1 MSLTDVAKVVAISLL
16 AAVGVGALA
25 LPLLR
30 STRRA
35 SVAAQ
40 LVVVIVAAVVA
51 MAAGTIAVG
60 LAMYVSPHDLVVTLV
75 VAAVSGAIAVAL
87 AVLLG
92 RTFVRS
98 TERLRLVAKALGDGN
113 PLEIDRDVQHNVEF
127 ATVTAELSATSRR
140 LAEARD
146 EVVAIEASRRDLI
159 AWISHDLRTPLAGLR
174 AMAESLEDGVAED
187 PPRYYA
193 RMRAQVDHLSM
204 MVDDLFELS
213 KIQTGTMPLAKEHV
227 ALYDLVSDAVAELAP
242 LAAARSIRMTEDCGE
257 SLVVVGDPGELA
269 RMVGNLL
276 INAIQHSTEG
286 GTILVAARYDGD
298 DRVLLTVED
307 SAGGIPE
314 PDLERIFEPGWRG
327 TSARTIDPSTRSA
340 GAGLGLAI
348 VRGIAEAHAGDVSVQ
363 NVPGGCRFDV
373 RLPRQ
378 QRLIA

>member
-1 MSLTDVAKVVAISLL
+1 MSAVDVARIVAISLVA
-16 AAVGVGALA
+16 AAVVGAVA

-30 STRRA
+30 LTRRA
-35 SVAAQ
+35 SVVAQ
-40 LVVVIVAAVVA
+40 LVVLIIAAVAA

-75 VAAVSGAIAVAL
+75 VAAVSGVIAVAL
-87 AVLLG
+87 AWLLG

-98 TERLRLVAKALGDGN
+98 TERLRLVAKALGDGD
-113 PLEIDRDVQHNVEF
+113 PLEIDRDVHHNIEF

-193 RMRAQVDHLSM
+193 RMRAQVDHLSV

-213 KIQTGTMPLAKEHV
+213 KIQTGTMPLAMEHI

-242 LAAARSIRMTEDCGE
+242 LALARSIRMTEDCGD

-276 INAIQHSTEG
+276 INAIQHSAEG
-286 GTILVAARYDGD
+286 GTILVAARHDGD

-314 PDLERIFEPGWRG
+314 PDLERVFEPGWRG
-327 TSARTIDPSTRSA
+327 TAARTIDPSTRAA

-348 VRGIAEAHAGDVSVQ
+348 VRGIAEAHAGNVSVQ
-363 NVPGGCRFDV
+363 NVPGGCRFSV

-378 QRLIA
+378 QHLTA

>member
-1 MSLTDVAKVVAISLL
+1 MSFIDVVKVVAISLA
-16 AAVGVGALA
+16 AAVVIGALA

-30 STRRA
+30 LTRRA
-35 SVAAQ
+35 AVVVQ
-40 LVVVIVAAVVA
+40 LVVVILAAVLA

-75 VAAVSGAIAVAL
+75 VAAVSGVIAVAL
-87 AVLLG
+87 AWLLG

-98 TERLRLVAKALGDGN
+98 TERLRLVARALGDGD
-113 PLEIDRDVQHNVEF
+113 PLDVDRAVHHNVEF

-146 EVVAIEASRRDLI
+146 AVIAIEASRRDLI

-213 KIQTGTMPLAKEHV
+213 KIQTGALPLAMEHV
-227 ALYDLVSDAVAELAP
+227 GLYDLVSDAVAELAP
-242 LAAARSIRMTEDCGE
+242 LAAARSVLMTEDCDD

-269 RMVGNLL
+269 RMVGNLV
-276 INAIQHSTEG
+276 INAIQHSLPG
-286 GTILVAARYDGD
+286 GTILVAARHDGD

-307 SAGGIPE
+307 AAGGIPE
-314 PDLERIFEPGWRG
+314 HDLERIFEPGWRG
-327 TSARTIDPSTRSA
+327 SSARTIDPSTRA
-340 GAGLGLAI
+340 TGAGLGLAI
-348 VRGIAEAHAGDVSVQ
+348 VRGIAEAHAGVVSAQ

-373 RLPRQ
+373 RLPRH
-378 QRLIA
+378 QRLVA

>member
-1 MSLTDVAKVVAISLL
+1 MSAVDVARIVAISLV
-16 AAVGVGALA
+16 AAVVVGAVA

-30 STRRA
+30 LTRRA
-35 SVAAQ
+35 SVVAQ
-40 LVVVIVAAVVA
+40 LVVLIIAAVAA

-75 VAAVSGAIAVAL
+75 VAAVSGVIAVAL
-87 AVLLG
+87 AWLLG

-98 TERLRLVAKALGDGN
+98 TERLRLVAKALGDGD
-113 PLEIDRDVQHNVEF
+113 PLEIDRDVHHNIEF

-193 RMRAQVDHLSM
+193 RMRAQVDHLSV

-213 KIQTGTMPLAKEHV
+213 KIQTGTMPLAMEHI

-242 LAAARSIRMTEDCGE
+242 LALARSIRMTEDCGD

-276 INAIQHSTEG
+276 INAIQHSAEG
-286 GTILVAARYDGD
+286 GTILVTARHDGD

-314 PDLERIFEPGWRG
+314 PDLERVFEPGWRG
-327 TSARTIDPSTRSA
+327 TAARTIDPSTRAA

-348 VRGIAEAHAGDVSVQ
+348 VRGIAEAHAGNVSVQ
-363 NVPGGCRFDV
+363 NVPGGCRFNV

-378 QRLIA
+378 QHLTA